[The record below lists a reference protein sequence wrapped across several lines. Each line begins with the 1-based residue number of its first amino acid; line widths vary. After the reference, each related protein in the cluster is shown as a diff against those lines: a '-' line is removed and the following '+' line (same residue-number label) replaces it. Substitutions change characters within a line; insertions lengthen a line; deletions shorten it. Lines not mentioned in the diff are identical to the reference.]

1 MNSFTGSG
9 RLEMRIFT
17 IFRKDLKDVLRDRRT
32 ILMMVVMPLLLVP
45 GMISIVTKV
54 QMSQVQKAE
63 EKQLKIKFVGQE
75 FAPDLYE
82 TFKTA
87 DRVIL
92 LDMIP
97 EDSIEAYIQQEYL
110 DAAII
115 ISPDDSVDQH
125 GVERPHIR
133 VVYKGSES
141 LGITKDRIQKL
152 VDKQEQEIVQ
162 VRLKEMGLDWNVVK
176 AYQVQ
181 YQDITSKQ
189 EMIGKIAGGY
199 LPYLFI
205 IFGFMGAMYP
215 GLDLGAGE
223 KERGTLETLLSSPAS
238 RLDIVFG
245 KFLVVLLAAVMTAF
259 LAMAGLFYAVQSIP
273 DIPQEF
279 LTAIKALLTGKM
291 ILMIMSLVLPISAF
305 FSAMILS
312 LSIYARSF
320 KEAQSMVA
328 PLNIVII
335 FPALIGAMPGMELNA
350 VTALV
355 PVLNVSLAAKDVV
368 AGTVD
373 LFYMV
378 EVYCSL
384 FLLAGLSIWF
394 CVKWFNREETIFR
407 S

>member
-1 MNSFTGSG
+1 
-9 RLEMRIFT
+9 MRIFT

-54 QMSQVQKAE
+54 QMNQVKKAE
-63 EKQLKIKFVGQE
+63 DKQLKIKFVGKE
-75 FAPDLYE
+75 YTPDLYD
-82 TFKTA
+82 TFVTA
-87 DRVIL
+87 DKIIL
-92 LDMIP
+92 LDMVP
-97 EDSIEAYIQQEYL
+97 EDSINAYIQQEYL

-115 ISPDDSVDQH
+115 VTPDDSAGPKQVK
-125 GVERPHIR
+125 RPR
-133 VVYKGSES
+133 VKVVYKGSES
-141 LGITKDRIQKL
+141 LGITKDRIQSL
-152 VDKQEQEIVQ
+152 VNKQEQEIVQ
-162 VRLKEMGLDWNVVK
+162 VRLKEMGLDRNIVK
-176 AYQVQ
+176 AYKVN

-245 KFLVVLLAAVMTAF
+245 KFLVVLLAAVLTAF

-279 LTAIKALLTGKM
+279 LTAIKTLLNGKM
-291 ILMIMSLVLPISAF
+291 VLMIMSLVLPISAF

-320 KEAQSMVA
+320 KEAQSIVA

-335 FPALIGAMPGMELNA
+335 FPALIGAMPGVELNS
-350 VTALV
+350 VTALI

-373 LFYMV
+373 FFYML
-378 EVYCSL
+378 EVYFSL

>member
-1 MNSFTGSG
+1 
-9 RLEMRIFT
+9 MRIFT

>member
-1 MNSFTGSG
+1 
-9 RLEMRIFT
+9 MRILT
-17 IFRKDLKDVLRDRRT
+17 IFQKDLKDVLRDRRT

-54 QMSQVQKAE
+54 QMNQVQKAE
-63 EKQLKIKFVGQE
+63 EKQLKVKFVGRE

-87 DRVIL
+87 DKVIL
-92 LDMIP
+92 LDMVP
-97 EDSIEAYIQQEYL
+97 EDSIEAYIQEEYL
-110 DAAII
+110 DAALII
-115 ISPDDSVDQH
+115 APDDSVDQH
-125 GVERPHIR
+125 GVQRPHIR

-141 LGITKDRIQKL
+141 MGITRDRIQRL

-320 KEAQSMVA
+320 KEAQSIVA

-384 FLLAGLSIWF
+384 FLLGGLSIWF
-394 CVKWFNREETIFR
+394 CMKWFNREETIFR

>member
-1 MNSFTGSG
+1 
-9 RLEMRIFT
+9 
-17 IFRKDLKDVLRDRRT
+17 
-32 ILMMVVMPLLLVP
+32 
-45 GMISIVTKV
+45 
-54 QMSQVQKAE
+54 
-63 EKQLKIKFVGQE
+63 
-75 FAPDLYE
+75 
-82 TFKTA
+82 
-87 DRVIL
+87 
-92 LDMIP
+92 
-97 EDSIEAYIQQEYL
+97 
-110 DAAII
+110 
-115 ISPDDSVDQH
+115 
-125 GVERPHIR
+125 
-133 VVYKGSES
+133 
-141 LGITKDRIQKL
+141 L

-320 KEAQSMVA
+320 KEAQSIVA

-384 FLLAGLSIWF
+384 FLLGGLSIWF
-394 CVKWFNREETIFR
+394 CMKWFNREETIFR